1 MNDRSARIVGI
12 DVSKTVLDVH
22 ILPSGTEKRVPTD
35 SSSVRKLAKELKAD
49 AVDLV
54 VLEATAG
61 YEQGVASV
69 LQDAGLSVSVVN
81 PARVRKFIQ
90 FKGLKVKTDRS
101 DARMLAEYGVVA
113 EPKITKM
120 PTLQERELRDLVTRR
135 TQLVNMR
142 IQEKNHLHRSSTKMW
157 SYVAKTLDA
166 IEVQINQVEQQV
178 FQAIRN
184 DPEWNRV
191 DQLLRSVPGIGPVTS
206 ATVLARL
213 PELGQLNSREI
224 AALVGVAPYN
234 QDSGKSQGRRTIEAG
249 RKDLRCAIYMATLV
263 AIRYNATIK
272 TFYDRLVSAG
282 KPRKVAITAAMR
294 KLVVILNAMIRN
306 GEAFQVDLGAV

>member
-35 SSSVRKLAKELKAD
+35 SSSVHKLAKELKAD

-157 SYVAKTLDA
+157 PYVAKTLDA